1 MSNRVL
7 VTGGTGFIGSHVV
20 ISLVKKGYKVG
31 IVDDL
36 RNSKFE
42 VLGRIKEITG
52 SELDFFNVDILVAK
66 DVVKVFDDF
75 RPTSVIHLAAEK
87 SPSESVLQPVKY
99 YRNNIMGLCNVLD
112 SMGLVECQKLVF
124 SSSAT
129 VYGSPTSLPITEQML
144 TAPLNAY
151 GRSKLFGE
159 SLIKDWC
166 ACNSTRGSVSLRYFN
181 PVGAH
186 QSGLIGENPEKAENI
201 FPKIFQSIYDAVPL
215 KIYGDDYNT
224 RDGTGERDFIHV
236 MDLADAHVSVVN
248 GLTKRDGYDFFN
260 VGTGVG
266 TTVLELVT
274 MMSKVSGIII
284 PTEIVARRLGDVGS
298 AFADATLIRKTYGWS
313 AKYDLESMCRDSWN
327 WINTK

>member
-20 ISLVKKGYKVG
+20 TSLIKKGYKVG

-42 VLGRIKEITG
+42 VLGRLKEITR
-52 SELDFFNVDILVAK
+52 SEIEFFKVDILVAK
-66 DVVKVFDDF
+66 DVAKVFDDF
-75 RPTSVIHLAAEK
+75 QPTSVIHLAAEK
-87 SPSESVLQPVKY
+87 SPSESVLDPIKY
-99 YRNNIMGLCNVLD
+99 YKNNIMGLCNVLD
-112 SMGLVECQKLVF
+112 SMRISECDKIVF

-129 VYGSPTSLPITEQML
+129 VYGTPSQLPITEQML
-144 TAPLNAY
+144 TAPNNAY

-166 ACNSTRGSVSLRYFN
+166 ACSSTRGSVSLRYFN

-201 FPKIFQSIYDAVPL
+201 FPKIFQSINDAVPL

-236 MDLADAHVSVVN
+236 MDLADAHVSVLA
-248 GLTKRDGYDFFN
+248 GLLKKTGYDFFN

-284 PTEIVARRLGDVGS
+284 PTEIVTRRLGDVGS
-298 AFADATLIRKTYGWS
+298 AFADATLIRETYGWS

-327 WINTK
+327 WANTK